1 MKLSV
6 SLPDGD
12 VAFLDAYAREHG
24 LDSRSGVLHEALAL
38 LRERAMSAD
47 YLAAWDEWADDA
59 DNAVWDSAA
68 ADGLDSSTA
77 AR

>member
-12 VAFLDAYAREHG
+12 VEFVDEYARAHG
-24 LDSRSGVLHEALAL
+24 LGSRSGVLHEALTL
-38 LRERAMSAD
+38 LRARELSTD
-47 YLAAWDEWADDA
+47 YLAAWDEWAADEDTAAWDA
-59 DNAVWDSAA
+59 TT
-68 ADGLDSSTA
+68 ADGLDV

>member
-12 VAFLDAYAREHG
+12 VTFLDEYARAHG
-24 LDSRSGVLHEALAL
+24 IASRSGVLHEALAL
-38 LRERAMSAD
+38 LRARQLGAA
-47 YLAAWDEWADDA
+47 YAAAWDEWDSDE
-59 DNAVWDSAA
+59 DNAVWDEAV
-68 ADGLDSSTA
+68 ADGLDA

>member
-24 LDSRSGVLHEALAL
+24 LGSRSGVVHEALAL
-38 LRERAMSAD
+38 LRERALSAD
-47 YLAAWDEWADDA
+47 YLAAWDEWADDP
-59 DNAVWDSAA
+59 DNAVWDEAT
-68 ADGLDSSTA
+68 DGLDSSTT